1 METKIPE
8 GQAESP
14 QEAAA
19 PTKEGGGKPMGM
31 GMGMGMMKKMM
42 GQRGQGGEGPMAM
55 MQKMMGQEGEG
66 AEGGDNPMQQ
76 MMGTC
81 MGMCTEMLDTM
92 RRTTSLA
99 VYAQPE
105 LHPLFE
111 EWLAAREGD
120 VLKLIEERGS
130 LDPEALAAALS
141 MSPASV
147 TTLLAHLQNQGKIR
161 LRAEIVEKS

>member
-1 METKIPE
+1 METKAPE

-19 PTKEGGGKPMGM
+19 PMKEGGGKPMGM
-31 GMGMGMMKKMM
+31 GMMKKMM
-42 GQRGQGGEGPMAM
+42 GQMGQGGEGPMAM
-55 MQKMMGQEGEG
+55 MQKMMGQKGEG
-66 AEGGDNPMQQ
+66 AEGGGNPMQQ

-92 RRTTSLA
+92 HRITSLA

-105 LHPLFE
+105 LHQLFE
-111 EWLAAREGD
+111 EWLADREGD

-141 MSPASV
+141 VSPASV

-161 LRAEIVEKS
+161 LHAEIVEKS

>member
-31 GMGMGMMKKMM
+31 GMGMMKKMM
-42 GQRGQGGEGPMAM
+42 GQMGQGGGGPMAM
-55 MQKMMGQEGEG
+55 MQKMMGQKGEG
-66 AEGGDNPMQQ
+66 TESGGNLMQQ
-76 MMGTC
+76 RMGTC
-81 MGMCTEMLDTM
+81 MAMCTEMLDTM

-105 LHPLFE
+105 LYQLFE

-120 VLKLIEERGS
+120 VLKLIEERGNQ
-130 LDPEALAAALS
+130 DTKALAAALS

>member
-1 METKIPE
+1 METKAPE
-8 GQAESP
+8 GQTESP
-14 QEAAA
+14 HETAA
-19 PTKEGGGKPMGM
+19 PSKEGGGSPMSMGM
-31 GMGMGMMKKMM
+31 KMMKKMM
-42 GQRGQGGEGPMAM
+42 GQHSHGGEGPMTM
-55 MQKMMGQEGEG
+55 MQKMMGQKGEG

-81 MGMCTEMLDTM
+81 MGMCAEMLDTM

-105 LHPLFE
+105 LHQLFE

-120 VLKLIEERGS
+120 VLQLIQERGS
-130 LDPEALAAALS
+130 LDPEALATALS
-141 MSPASV
+141 MSPSSV

-161 LRAEIVEKS
+161 LRAESRNPNG

>member
-31 GMGMGMMKKMM
+31 GMGMMKKMM
-42 GQRGQGGEGPMAM
+42 GQMGQGGGGPMAM
-55 MQKMMGQEGEG
+55 MQKMMGQKGEG
-66 AEGGDNPMQQ
+66 TESGGNLMQQ
-76 MMGTC
+76 RMGTC
-81 MGMCTEMLDTM
+81 MAMCTEMLDTM

-120 VLKLIEERGS
+120 VLKLIDERGS

-161 LRAEIVEKS
+161 LRAEIAEKS

>member
-1 METKIPE
+1 METKAPE

-31 GMGMGMMKKMM
+31 GMGMMKKMM
-42 GQRGQGGEGPMAM
+42 GQMGQGGGGPMAM
-55 MQKMMGQEGEG
+55 MQKMMGQKGEG
-66 AEGGDNPMQQ
+66 TESGGNRMQQ
-76 MMGTC
+76 RMGTC
-81 MGMCTEMLDTM
+81 MAMCTEMLDTM
-92 RRTTSLA
+92 HRTTSLA

-120 VLKLIEERGS
+120 VLKLIEERGNQ
-130 LDPEALAAALS
+130 DTKALAAALS

>member
-1 METKIPE
+1 METKEPE
-8 GQAESP
+8 GQTESP
-14 QEAAA
+14 QEASAA
-19 PTKEGGGKPMGM
+19 TKEGGGESM

-42 GQRGQGGEGPMAM
+42 GQMGQGGGGPMAM
-55 MQKMMGQEGEG
+55 MQKMMGQKGEG

-92 RRTTSLA
+92 HRTTSLA

-105 LHPLFE
+105 LHQLFE

-141 MSPASV
+141 MSPTSV

-161 LRAEIVEKS
+161 LRAEVIQKS

>member
-1 METKIPE
+1 MKTKVPE

-19 PTKEGGGKPMGM
+19 PTKEGGGKPM

-55 MQKMMGQEGEG
+55 MQKMMGQKGEG
-66 AEGGDNPMQQ
+66 AESGDNPMQQ

-81 MGMCTEMLDTM
+81 MEMCTEMLDTM
-92 RRTTSLA
+92 SRTTSLA

-105 LHPLFE
+105 LHQLFE
-111 EWLAAREGD
+111 EWLAGREGD

-161 LRAEIVEKS
+161 LHAEIIEKS

>member
-1 METKIPE
+1 
-8 GQAESP
+8 
-14 QEAAA
+14 
-19 PTKEGGGKPMGM
+19 
-31 GMGMGMMKKMM
+31 
-42 GQRGQGGEGPMAM
+42 
-55 MQKMMGQEGEG
+55 
-66 AEGGDNPMQQ
+66 
-76 MMGTC
+76 
-81 MGMCTEMLDTM
+81 MLDTM

-105 LHPLFE
+105 LHQLFE

-130 LDPEALAAALS
+130 LDPEALSTALS

-161 LRAEIVEKS
+161 LRAEVIQKS

>member
-31 GMGMGMMKKMM
+31 GMGMMKKMM
-42 GQRGQGGEGPMAM
+42 GQMGQGGGGPMAM
-55 MQKMMGQEGEG
+55 MQKMMGQKGEG
-66 AEGGDNPMQQ
+66 TESGGNLMQQ
-76 MMGTC
+76 RMGTC
-81 MGMCTEMLDTM
+81 MAMCTEMLDTM

-105 LHPLFE
+105 LHQLFE

-120 VLKLIEERGS
+120 VLKLIEERGNQ
-130 LDPEALAAALS
+130 DTKALAAALS

>member
-1 METKIPE
+1 METKAPE

-31 GMGMGMMKKMM
+31 GMGMMKKMM
-42 GQRGQGGEGPMAM
+42 GQMGQGGGGPMAM
-55 MQKMMGQEGEG
+55 MQKMMGQKGEG
-66 AEGGDNPMQQ
+66 TESGGNLMQQ
-76 MMGTC
+76 RMGTC
-81 MGMCTEMLDTM
+81 MAMCTEMLDTM

-105 LHPLFE
+105 LYQLFE

-120 VLKLIEERGS
+120 VLKLIEERGNQ
-130 LDPEALAAALS
+130 DTKALAAALS

>member
-1 METKIPE
+1 METKAPE

-31 GMGMGMMKKMM
+31 GMGMMKKMM
-42 GQRGQGGEGPMAM
+42 GQMGQGGGGPMAM
-55 MQKMMGQEGEG
+55 MQKMMGQKGEG
-66 AEGGDNPMQQ
+66 TESGGNLMQQ
-76 MMGTC
+76 RMGTC
-81 MGMCTEMLDTM
+81 MAMCTEMLDTM

-105 LHPLFE
+105 LHQLFE

-130 LDPEALAAALS
+130 QDHEALAAALS

-161 LRAEIVEKS
+161 LRAEIAEKS

>member
-31 GMGMGMMKKMM
+31 GMGMMKKMM

-55 MQKMMGQEGEG
+55 MQKMMGQKGEG

-92 RRTTSLA
+92 HRTTSLA

-105 LHPLFE
+105 LHQLFE

-130 LDPEALAAALS
+130 LDPEALSTALS

-161 LRAEIVEKS
+161 LRAEVIQKS